1 VWLFVL
7 LCGFWVGVVGGALA
21 IRCAGRR
28 ALNRSEQA
36 CGRAT
41 AVAAASRAVA
51 AAERAVAAASRA
63 VAAAERAVAA
73 ERGGLEA
80 PLLNALQQGV
90 LPCDCYGVEVAAAH
104 AAPPADA
111 ARVVILQCPP
121 VWNKQQMP

>member
-21 IRCAGRR
+21 IWCAGRR

-41 AVAAASRAVA
+41 
-51 AAERAVAAASRA
+51 AVAAASRA

>member
-1 VWLFVL
+1 ML
-7 LCGFWVGVVGGALA
+7 LCGFWVGVAGGALA
-21 IRCAGRR
+21 IWCAGRR
-28 ALNRSEQA
+28 ALNRSERA

-41 AVAAASRAVA
+41 AIAAAS
-51 AAERAVAAASRA
+51 RAVAAASRA
-63 VAAAERAVAA
+63 VAAA

-90 LPCDCYGVEVAAAH
+90 LPCECYGVEVAAAH

-111 ARVVILQCPP
+111 ARVVTLQCPP

>member
-1 VWLFVL
+1 LSVWLFVL
-7 LCGFWVGVVGGALA
+7 LCGFWVGVAGGALA
-21 IRCAGRR
+21 IWCAGRR
-28 ALNRSEQA
+28 ALNRSERA

-41 AVAAASRAVA
+41 AIAAAS
-51 AAERAVAAASRA
+51 RAVAAASRA
-63 VAAAERAVAA
+63 VAAASRAVAAA

-90 LPCDCYGVEVAAAH
+90 LPCECYGVEVAAAH

-111 ARVVILQCPP
+111 ARVVTLQCPP